1 MPDYKIRLIVTGED
15 RGASR
20 VMGNVAGS
28 LGRIGEFAAGGVIAS
43 GIEQVIGGT
52 ARAGR
57 AAVGSLGQMIT
68 GAGEFEQRVDT
79 INSLLNGTEADAEK
93 IGQLI
98 YDLGLDP
105 NLQVNANQAADTV
118 ETLAR
123 NGLELEQVMDGAA
136 RSTVLLANATGAEFG
151 DAADIATDAMSIF
164 GLEADQMGEAVDG
177 ITGVVTN
184 SKFSINDYQLALAQ
198 GGAAAALAGMSFDE
212 FNTGVAAI
220 SSNFASGSDAGTSFK
235 TMTQRLVPS
244 TDAASAA
251 MDYLGLSFTNADGSM
266 KSAAEVAGELN
277 RVFEGQIDLY
287 SEVGGRTAE
296 QNGELKRLTGMYT
309 RTQNSIKDY
318 EAGIKGANL
327 SDEKRAEKLAELNGQ
342 LESIHGQMEPLLA
355 IQGETV
361 KTTRA
366 LTEAEKVHYMQTIFG
381 TDAMRAAAAMA
392 GYTEEEFNALM
403 DTIGESDAEV
413 AAARR
418 MDNLAGDMEVFGGI
432 VETLKLQI
440 GSEFQPAARS
450 FVQSVS
456 SIAEAVGP
464 RLVGLA
470 GAAAEWVEPWVTS
483 LEDAADRAV
492 AAFDGAGGNLPGVAA
507 AAGAALG
514 YEVEVEATA
523 NVIDVAWGNFSYTYD
538 SAAEVLDVSWG
549 DFGVTYDAKAGVT
562 EVDFDYAGF
571 DVSYTYDAQAGI
583 VDVDWNAG
591 DKWGFTYDAEAQV
604 VNVTTGPDLGN
615 LDLTYEAEV
624 GITNVDWGN
633 FSYTYDAESAVR
645 GVDWGKFS
653 FSYDA
658 ESEVTEVGWGDFR
671 YTYNA
676 LAGVES
682 VDWGQFA
689 NTYES
694 LAAVVGVGW
703 GQFFNTYDSDA
714 EVGSV
719 DFGNWT
725 HTYNVTAKVS
735 TVIDDAMGSSGG
747 GGNAGGFNDGGGA
760 SGSGGGGSSGFG
772 SRAIGER
779 NWGGGLVQV
788 HRDEILAIPS
798 GAHIFTPTEAR
809 QMAAGG
815 AGGPNITIN
824 ATVANDMDLNEMAYR
839 LLDII
844 QRRN

>member
-1 MPDYKIRLIVTGED
+1 
-15 RGASR
+15 
-20 VMGNVAGS
+20 
-28 LGRIGEFAAGGVIAS
+28 
-43 GIEQVIGGT
+43 
-52 ARAGR
+52 
-57 AAVGSLGQMIT
+57 
-68 GAGEFEQRVDT
+68 
-79 INSLLNGTEADAEK
+79 
-93 IGQLI
+93 
-98 YDLGLDP
+98 
-105 NLQVNANQAADTV
+105 
-118 ETLAR
+118 
-123 NGLELEQVMDGAA
+123 
-136 RSTVLLANATGAEFG
+136 
-151 DAADIATDAMSIF
+151 
-164 GLEADQMGEAVDG
+164 
-177 ITGVVTN
+177 VVTN

-198 GGAAAALAGMSFDE
+198 GGAAAGVAGVSFDE
-212 FNTGVAAI
+212 FNATVAALAP
-220 SSNFASGSDAGTSFK
+220 NFASGSDAGTSFK
-235 TMTQRLVPS
+235 TMVQRLVPQ
-244 TDAASAA
+244 TDSAA
-251 MDYLGLSFTNADGSM
+251 AAMEALGLNFINADGSIKDM
-266 KSAAEVAGELN
+266 AEVAGELH
-277 RVFEGQIDLY
+277 RVF
-287 SEVGGRTAE
+287 
-296 QNGELKRLTGMYT
+296 TGM
-309 RTQNSIKDY
+309 
-318 EAGIKGANL
+318 A
-327 SDEKRAEKLAELNGQ
+327 
-342 LESIHGQMEPLLA
+342 
-355 IQGETV
+355 
-361 KTTRA
+361 
-366 LTEAEKVHYMQTIFG
+366 EAERVAALNTIFG

-392 GYTEEEFNALM
+392 GYTEEEFRALQK
-403 DTIGESDAEV
+403 TVGSADAEM
-413 AAARR
+413 AAAQR

-440 GSEFQPAARS
+440 GDQFQPAARS

-470 GAAAEWVEPWVTS
+470 GAAAEWVEPWIS
-483 LEDAADRAV
+483 SIESAADRAV
-492 AAFDGAGGNLPGVAA
+492 AAFDSAGGNLPGVAA
-507 AAGAALG
+507 GVGAALG
-514 YEVEVEATA
+514 YDVEVEATA
-523 NVIDVAWGNFSYTYD
+523 NVIDVAWGDFSYTYD
-538 SAAEVLDVSWG
+538 SAAQVLDVNWG
-549 DFGVTYDAKAGVT
+549 DFGVTYDAEAGIT

-571 DVSYTYDAQAGI
+571 SGSYTYEAEAGI
-583 VDVDWNAG
+583 TNVDFDAG
-591 DKWGFTYDAEAQV
+591 GKWGYTYDAEAQI

-624 GITNVDWGN
+624 GITNVEWGS

-645 GVDWGKFS
+645 GVDWGQFS

-671 YTYNA
+671 YTYDA
-676 LAGVES
+676 LANVES

-703 GQFFNTYDSDA
+703 GQFTNTYDSDA

-725 HTYNVTAKVS
+725 HTYNVTAKIS
-735 TVIDDAMGSSGG
+735 TVIDDAMGS
-747 GGNAGGFNDGGGA
+747 GGNGNTGGFNNGGGA

-772 SRAIGER
+772 GDERAIGER
-779 NWGGGLVQV
+779 NWGGGLVKV